1 MFGIGVP
8 ELVLILIIGLIVFG
22 PGKLP
27 EMGRTLGK
35 GIREFRKA
43 SNALSQAINAPENQP
58 QQPAAP
64 APQPQPQQPAVQAQP
79 QQPAA
84 APQESAAPA
93 AKPAAEAKPSAPAYQ
108 APTQESVRQQIAEA
122 QAKKEPA
129 GKENKEA

>member
-43 SNALSQAINAPENQP
+43 SNALSQAINAPEHQP

-64 APQPQPQQPAVQAQP
+64 APQPQQPAAPAPQP

>member
-64 APQPQPQQPAVQAQP
+64 APQPQQQPAVQAQT